1 MKKAFYKTGLNQESD
16 KKTGAYGSNT
26 MLGTSS
32 VIGRATNMSEAK
44 EDKSPSKTLSESN
57 MAKLPES
64 ETEARHARGH
74 YKMSDYFGGG
84 QNLSKEGI
92 MSGLKAKLEDKAT
105 ARKAKNLEKYNSIKK
120 GEYES
125 SNKTLNKVD
134 PTASSDTKMDARQA
148 APDDRT
154 GQTRVQGDASI
165 KLYNEKDYPDT
176 EMPAGKFKAAPIDLD
191 ILKDT
196 KMVEKFAPT
205 PDTELD
211 ISAFMQVSDAF
222 SRAVERSKKYQK

>member
-16 KKTGAYGSNT
+16 KKKGAYGNNT

-32 VIGRATNMSEAK
+32 VIGRATNMGEVK
-44 EDKSPSKTLSESN
+44 EDESQSKTLSESN
-57 MAKLPES
+57 MGKLPES

-84 QNLSKEGI
+84 QNLNKEGI
-92 MSGLKAKLEDKAT
+92 MSGLKAKIEDKAT

-125 SNKTLNKVD
+125 SNKTLNNVD
-134 PTASSDTKMDARQA
+134 PTAPSDSKMDVQQA

-165 KLYNEKDYPDT
+165 KLYDEKDYPDS

-191 ILKDT
+191 IAKDT
-196 KMVEKFAPT
+196 S
-205 PDTELD
+205 ELD

-222 SRAVERSKKYQK
+222 SRAAGRSKKYQK

>member
-16 KKTGAYGSNT
+16 KKTGTYGNNT

-44 EDKSPSKTLSESN
+44 EDESPSNTLPESN
-57 MAKLPES
+57 MGKLPES
-64 ETEARHARGH
+64 EIEARHARGH

-84 QNLSKEGI
+84 QNLNKEGI
-92 MSGLKAKLEDKAT
+92 MSVLKAKIEDKAT

-125 SNKTLNKVD
+125 SNKTLNNVD
-134 PTASSDTKMDARQA
+134 PTAPSDSKKMDAKQA

-165 KLYNEKDYPDT
+165 RLYDEKDYPDS

-191 ILKDT
+191 IAKDT
-196 KMVEKFAPT
+196 S
-205 PDTELD
+205 ELD

-222 SRAVERSKKYQK
+222 SRAAERSKKYQK